1 MSEKANEKSMQAI
14 LCKQYGAPKD
24 LVISNVPIPV
34 PAEGEVLLAVDAV
47 GLGFVDAL
55 LVSGGYQIKM
65 PLPFIPG
72 SEVAGRVVALGT
84 GVPTEMLGQR
94 VMALAANALA
104 ERVKLPAKSCVQLP
118 TAFSSPAA
126 AGAITSYCTALYG
139 LDDCAH
145 LQPGET
151 VLVLGAAGT
160 VGLAAIGMAKA
171 MGARVIAAASSAE
184 KLRVCIDAGADA
196 AIDYSQADWR
206 REAQAAA
213 GAGGIQLV
221 YDPVGGSYSET
232 ALRCLSPGGRFLVV
246 GFASGEVPK
255 VPLNLP
261 LLKRCAIVGVDLG
274 GHVRAHPQGAVPIM
288 KRLAALVANGK
299 INPQPNS
306 IHTLTEVP
314 AVLQHFVDRTSVGR
328 PVIVIGEGAIH
339 G

>member
-1 MSEKANEKSMQAI
+1 MSEVTNETSMQAI
-14 LCKQYGAPKD
+14 LCTQYGAPGD
-24 LVISNVPIPV
+24 LVVGKVPIPV
-34 PAEGEVLLAVDAV
+34 PAAGDVLLAVEAV

-72 SEVAGRVVALGT
+72 SEVAGRIVALGA
-84 GVPTEMLGQR
+84 GVPAGMLGQR
-94 VMALAANALA
+94 VMALTSSALA
-104 ERVKLPAKSCVQLP
+104 ERVKLPVRSCVQLP
-118 TAFSSPAA
+118 DSFSSAAA

-151 VLVLGAAGT
+151 LLVLGAAGT

-184 KLRVCIDAGADA
+184 KLRACVDAGADA
-196 AIDYSQADWR
+196 TVDYSQSEWR
-206 REAQAAA
+206 RAVQAAA
-213 GAGGIQLV
+213 GEGGLQIV

-255 VPLNLP
+255 IPLNLP
-261 LLKRCAIVGVDLG
+261 LLKRCAIVGVDFG
-274 GHVRAHPQGAVPIM
+274 GHVRAQPQGPVPFM
-288 KRLAALVANGK
+288 TRLAALVADGK

-306 IHTLTEVP
+306 IHTLAEVP
-314 AVLQHFVDRTSVGR
+314 AVLQHFIDRSSVGR
-328 PVIVIGEGAIH
+328 PVIVMGEGAGH